1 MPRKKKVMAP
11 TDDDR
16 EVALYRCTRC
26 GIEHANPVS
35 NFYKIQY
42 SELYLKNDR
51 YSTLCTDCV
60 KDLFGE
66 ISRRYKSDRTA
77 CIMLCYMLDVPFY
90 HSLYDSI
97 VTNNAIFSMGLYM
110 RQLNNRQ
117 YQYQNFSQTILQRE
131 LEKGEKEIQEQRESK
146 WTPQEKRNAE
156 EVINVLNY
164 DPFDDYP
171 SEDRRFL
178 FSEFIKY
185 LDEDTMEDPYKLS
198 QIIQVVNNN
207 NQIRQYDKR
216 IAVLDPVKDS
226 SIIKELNAMKAALVG
241 SNDKIAKE
249 NEISVKNRSNK
260 DVGRST
266 LTYLMRDLREK
277 DFKQAEANYYDQLRS
292 EGTQWA
298 ADMSVK
304 AIKANTFFDENDK
317 EEIFE
322 IQREMI
328 SKLQSQVD
336 ELLEEKRQLI
346 IKNDELSSELKAMG
360 DSGGS

>member
-1 MPRKKKVMAP
+1 MAA
-11 TDDDR
+11 TDDER
-16 EVALYRCTRC
+16 EVAVYRCLRC
-26 GIEHANPVS
+26 GAEHENPIK
-35 NFYKIQY
+35 NFYRIQY

-51 YSTLCTDCV
+51 YAGLCTACV
-60 KDLFGE
+60 KELFAD
-66 ISRRYKSDRTA
+66 ISRRYQSDRTA

-97 VTNNAIFSMGLYM
+97 VTNNSIFSIGLYM

-117 YQYQNFSQTILQRE
+117 YQYQTFAQTILQRE

-146 WTPQEKRNAE
+146 WTKQEQRNAE
-156 EVINVLNY
+156 EVIGVLGY
-164 DPFDDYP
+164 DPFEGYP

-185 LDEDTMEDPYKLS
+185 LDEDTAEDPYKLS

-207 NQIRQYDKR
+207 NQIRQYDLR
-216 IAVLDPVKDS
+216 IATMDPVKDAS
-226 SIIKELNAMKAALVG
+226 VIKELNGMKSSLVT

-298 ADMSVK
+298 ATMSMK

-317 EEIFE
+317 EEIFQ
-322 IQREMI
+322 IQREMVE
-328 SKLQSQVD
+328 KLQAQID
-336 ELLEEKRQLI
+336 ELMEEKRQLI
-346 IKNDELSSELKAMG
+346 IQIDELRRASG
-360 DSGGS
+360 DSDGS

>member
-1 MPRKKKVMAP
+1 MAP

-16 EVALYRCTRC
+16 EVAVYRCTRC
-26 GIEHANPVS
+26 GAEHENPVS

-42 SELYLKNDR
+42 SEQYLKNDKH
-51 YSTLCTDCV
+51 TNLCTSCV
-60 KDLFGE
+60 KELFDTY
-66 ISRRYKSDRTA
+66 SRRYKSDRTA
-77 CIMLCYMLDVPFY
+77 CILLCYMLDVPFY

-97 VTNNAIFSMGLYM
+97 VNNNAIFSMGLYM

-117 YQYQNFSQTILQRE
+117 YQYQTFAQTILQRE
-131 LEKGEKEIQEQRESK
+131 LEKNEKDIQEEKEDK
-146 WTPQEKRNAE
+146 WKPAEKRNAE
-156 EVINVLNY
+156 EVIEVLGY
-164 DPFDDYP
+164 DPFDGYP
-171 SEDRRFL
+171 SNDRRFL

-207 NQIRQYDKR
+207 NQIRQYDLR
-216 IAVLDPVKDS
+216 IAVLDPVKDAAT
-226 SIIKELNAMKAALVG
+226 IKELNSMKGSLVT

-260 DVGRST
+260 DIGRST

-298 ADMSVK
+298 ADMSLK
-304 AIKANTFFDENDK
+304 AIKANSFFDENDK

-322 IQREMI
+322 IQREMLQ
-328 SKLQSQVD
+328 KLQAQLD
-336 ELLEEKRQLI
+336 ELMEEKRQLI
-346 IKNDELSSELKAMG
+346 IQIDELRAP
-360 DSGGS
+360 GGFDGS

>member
-1 MPRKKKVMAP
+1 MAS

-16 EVALYRCTRC
+16 EVAVYRCTRC
-26 GIEHANPVS
+26 GAEHENPFQK
-35 NFYKIQY
+35 FYRIQY

-51 YSTLCTDCV
+51 YATICNACV
-60 KDLFGE
+60 KELFE
-66 ISRRYKSDRTA
+66 DISRRYHSDRTA

-90 HSLYDSI
+90 HSLFDSI
-97 VTNNAIFSMGLYM
+97 VTNNSIFSIGLYM

-117 YQYQNFSQTILQRE
+117 YQFKTFAQTILERE
-131 LEKGEKEIQEQRESK
+131 LEKNEKDIRDDKESR

-156 EVINVLNY
+156 EVVGVLGY
-164 DPFDDYP
+164 DPFDGYP

-198 QIIQVVNNN
+198 QIIQIVNNN
-207 NQIRQYDKR
+207 NQIRQYDLR
-216 IAVLDPVKDS
+216 IAQLDPVKDAS
-226 SIIKELNAMKAALVG
+226 TIKELNTIKGSLVT

-277 DFKQAEANYYDQLRS
+277 DFTQAEANYYDQLRS

-298 ADMSVK
+298 ADMSFK
-304 AIKANTFFDENDK
+304 AIKANSFFDENDK
-317 EEIFE
+317 EEIFQV
-322 IQREMI
+322 QREMI
-328 SKLQSQVD
+328 QKLQQQLD
-336 ELLEEKRQLI
+336 DLMEEKRLLVI
-346 IKNDELSSELKAMG
+346 EMDAMRAAQQERG
-360 DSGGS
+360 EVNGG

>member
-1 MPRKKKVMAP
+1 MLP

-16 EVALYRCTRC
+16 EVAIYRCTRC
-26 GIEHANPVS
+26 GVEHENPVR
-35 NFYKIQY
+35 NFYKIPY

-51 YSTLCTDCV
+51 YSTLCTSCV
-60 KDLFGE
+60 KELFNE

-77 CIMLCYMLDVPFY
+77 CIMMCYMLDVPFY

-97 VTNNAIFSMGLYM
+97 TTNNSIFSMGLYM

-117 YQYQNFSQTILQRE
+117 YQYQTFAQTILQRE
-131 LEKGEKEIQEQRESK
+131 LEKGEKEIQDQRESK
-146 WTPQEKRNAE
+146 WTPQEKRNVE
-156 EVINVLNY
+156 EVVGVLGY
-164 DPFDDYP
+164 DPFDGYP

-185 LDEDTMEDPYKLS
+185 LDEDTSEDPYKLS

-207 NQIRQYDKR
+207 NQIRQYDLR
-216 IAVLDPVKDS
+216 ISTLDPVKDS
-226 SIIKELNAMKAALVG
+226 SVIKELNSMKSGLVS

-298 ADMSVK
+298 ANMSWK
-304 AIKANTFFDENDK
+304 AIRANSFFDENDR
-317 EEIFE
+317 EEVFV
-322 IQREMI
+322 IQRELI
-328 SKLQSQVD
+328 EKLQKQVD
-336 ELLEEKRQLI
+336 DLMEEKRQLI
-346 IKNDELSSELKAMG
+346 IQIEVLNSTEDADVS
-360 DSGGS
+360 

>member
-1 MPRKKKVMAP
+1 MEA
-11 TDDDR
+11 TDDTR
-16 EVALYRCTRC
+16 EVAVYRCTRC
-26 GIEHANPVS
+26 GAEHENPVGK
-35 NFYKIQY
+35 FYRVKY
-42 SELYLKNDR
+42 SELYIKNDR
-51 YSTLCTDCV
+51 YTTICNDCV
-60 KDLFGE
+60 KELFAD

-77 CIMLCYMLDVPFY
+77 CIMLCYMLDIPFY

-97 VTNNAIFSMGLYM
+97 VTNNNIFSIGLYM
-110 RQLNNRQ
+110 RQLNNQQ

-131 LEKGEKEIQEQRESK
+131 LEKTEKDIKEQQEKK
-146 WTPQEKRNAE
+146 WTPQEQRNVDE
-156 EVINVLNY
+156 IVGIMGY
-164 DPFDDYP
+164 DPFEDYP
-171 SEDRRFL
+171 SDDRRFL

-185 LDEDTMEDPYKLS
+185 MDEDTMEDPYKLS
-198 QIIQVVNNN
+198 QIVQIVNNN

-216 IAVLDPVKDS
+216 IIGLDPVKDA
-226 SIIKELNAMKAALVG
+226 SIIKELNTMKAALVG

-298 ADMSVK
+298 ATMSMK

-317 EEIFE
+317 EEIFQ
-322 IQREMI
+322 IQRELVE
-328 SKLQSQVD
+328 KLQAQVD
-336 ELLEEKRQLI
+336 DLMEEKRQLLI
-346 IKNDELSSELKAMG
+346 QIDTMQRSG
-360 DSGGS
+360 DSNGS

>member
-1 MPRKKKVMAP
+1 MVS
-11 TDDDR
+11 TDNNR
-16 EVALYRCTRC
+16 EVATYRCTRC
-26 GIEHANPVS
+26 GAEYEDPVKR
-35 NFYKIQY
+35 FYRVQY
-42 SELYLKNDR
+42 STQYLKNDR
-51 YSTLCTDCV
+51 YATICTSCV
-60 KDLFGE
+60 KELFEE

-97 VTNNAIFSMGLYM
+97 VTNNSIFSMGLYM

-117 YQYQNFSQTILQRE
+117 YQYQTFAQTILQRE

-146 WTPQEKRNAE
+146 WTSQEQRNVE
-156 EVINVLNY
+156 EVLGVLGY
-164 DPFDDYP
+164 DPFDGYP

-185 LDEDTMEDPYKLS
+185 LDEDTSEDPYKLS

-207 NQIRQYDKR
+207 NQIRQYDLR
-216 IAVLDPVKDS
+216 IATLDPVKDS
-226 SIIKELNAMKAALVG
+226 AVIKELNGMKGSLVT

-298 ADMSVK
+298 ADMSLK

-317 EEIFE
+317 EEIFQ

-328 SKLQSQVD
+328 QKLQAQVD
-336 ELLEEKRQLI
+336 DLTEEKRQLI
-346 IKNDELSSELKAMG
+346 IQIDALRAQVES
-360 DSGGS
+360 DGS

>member
-1 MPRKKKVMAP
+1 MEA
-11 TDDDR
+11 TDDTR
-16 EVALYRCTRC
+16 EVAIYRCTRC
-26 GIEHANPVS
+26 GAEHENPVG
-35 NFYKIQY
+35 NFYQVKY

-51 YSTLCTDCV
+51 RATICYECV
-60 KDLFGE
+60 KDLFGTY
-66 ISRRYKSDRTA
+66 SRRYKSDRTA
-77 CIMLCYMLDVPFY
+77 CIMLCYMLDIPFY

-97 VTNNAIFSMGLYM
+97 VTNNNIFSMGLYM
-110 RQLNNRQ
+110 RQLNNQQ

-131 LEKGEKEIQEQRESK
+131 LEKTEKDIRDQQEKK
-146 WTPQEKRNAE
+146 WTPQEQRNVE
-156 EVINVLNY
+156 EVVGAMGY
-164 DPFDDYP
+164 DPFEDYP

-185 LDEDTMEDPYKLS
+185 MDEDTLEDPYKLS
-198 QIIQVVNNN
+198 QIVQVVNNN

-216 IAVLDPVKDS
+216 IIVLDPVKDA
-226 SIIKELNAMKAALVG
+226 SIIKELNSMKAALVG

-298 ADMSVK
+298 ATMSMK

-317 EEIFE
+317 EEIFQ
-322 IQREMI
+322 IQREKI
-328 SKLQSQVD
+328 EVLQAQVD
-336 ELLEEKRQLI
+336 DLMEEKRQLLI
-346 IKNDELSSELKAMG
+346 QIENMRRVG
-360 DSGGS
+360 DTNGS

>member
-1 MPRKKKVMAP
+1 MAA
-11 TDDDR
+11 TDDER
-16 EVALYRCTRC
+16 EVAIYRCARC
-26 GIEHANPVS
+26 GAEYEDPVKRF
-35 NFYKIQY
+35 NRIQY

-51 YSTLCTDCV
+51 YATLCTNCV
-60 KDLFGE
+60 KEIFDD

-97 VTNNAIFSMGLYM
+97 VTNNAIFSMGLYL

-117 YQYQNFSQTILQRE
+117 YQFQNFQQTILTRE
-131 LEKGEKEIQEQRESK
+131 LEKCEKEIQEQREDK
-146 WTPQEKRNAE
+146 WTQQEKRSAE
-156 EVINVLNY
+156 EVISALGY
-164 DPFDDYP
+164 DPFDGYP

-185 LDEDTMEDPYKLS
+185 LDEDTAEDPYKLS

-207 NQIRQYDKR
+207 NQIRQYDMR
-216 IAVLDPVKDS
+216 ISVLDPVKDS
-226 SIIKELNAMKAALVG
+226 SIIKELNAMKGTLVV

-260 DVGRST
+260 GVGRST

-277 DFKQAEANYYDQLRS
+277 DFKRAEADYYDQLRS
-292 EGTQWA
+292 PGTQWA
-298 ADMSVK
+298 TDMSTK

-317 EEIFE
+317 EDIFE
-322 IQREMI
+322 IQRELVQ
-328 SKLQSQVD
+328 KLQAQVD
-336 ELLEEKRQLI
+336 DLLEEKRQLI
-346 IKNDELSSELKAMG
+346 IRLDEMKAAG
-360 DSGGS
+360 ERNGS